1 MPFKKGKE
9 KTGGRDQ
16 GVQNKSTLAIKNAFA
31 IIVEG
36 NIEQL
41 KEDLAMMKPTDRARL
56 IVEMAEYIIPKQS
69 RVQAEVDLGENT
81 KDFIRPWTI
90 VPVRPNES

>member
-1 MPFKKGKE
+1 MPFKKGKS
-9 KTGGRDQ
+9 KTGGREQ
-16 GVQNKSTLAIKNAFA
+16 GVQNKSTVTIKNAFA
-31 IIVEG
+31 LIVEE

-69 RVQAEVDLGENT
+69 RVQAEVDLGDNA
-81 KDFIRPWTI
+81 KDFIRSWTI
-90 VPVRPNES
+90 LPVKPNES